1 MSTDKIEKP
10 APKKRGRK
18 PKGGKIVTTNVSNI
32 VKNEIITNI
41 VLHLKCKK
49 SDIQSDLYISDL
61 NYNPTIE
68 NIEAYSINNTKGQDL
83 DLNLNLLSD
92 NDYKQTNEEIVNSD
106 IEKKHSKD
114 IKFIWKKLKT
124 LETDLHTNNLDL
136 KKSACFWCTY
146 DFDTPC
152 IYIPKCKFKESY
164 KVYGCFCSPECA
176 CAYLM
181 KESLES
187 SVKYERYSLLN
198 FIYCKIYEHKKHI
211 KPAPDP
217 FYTLDKYFGNLSIQ
231 EYRRLLRN
239 ERLLMIIDKPLTRV
253 LPELH
258 EDNEN
263 ANSSKYVLKRNQEPV
278 EKPNMFK

>member
-1 MSTDKIEKP
+1 MLSIMSNDKIEKP

-32 VKNEIITNI
+32 VKHELITNI
-41 VLHLKCKK
+41 VLHLKCKR
-49 SDIQSDLYISDL
+49 SDILTDTLISNL
-61 NYNPTIE
+61 NYNPTVE
-68 NIEAYSINNTKGQDL
+68 SVEAYNIQNQYL
-83 DLNLNLLSD
+83 DLNLLTD
-92 NDYKQTNEEIVNSD
+92 NDDKMTTCENVSIDND
-106 IEKKHSKD
+106 KKNNKD
-114 IKFIWKKLKT
+114 IKFIWKKIKT
-124 LETDLHTNNLDL
+124 LENDLHTNNINL

-146 DFDTPC
+146 DFDNPC
-152 IYIPKCKFKESY
+152 IYIPQCKFKESY

-176 CAYLM
+176 CAHLM
-181 KESLES
+181 KENLES

-198 FIYCKIYEHKKHI
+198 FIYCKIYEHKKNI

-217 FYTLDKYFGNLSIQ
+217 FYTLDKYCGNLSIQ
-231 EYRRLLRN
+231 EYRKLLRN

>member
-1 MSTDKIEKP
+1 MSNDKSEKP
-10 APKKRGRK
+10 PPKKRGRK

-32 VKNEIITNI
+32 VKNELITNI

-49 SDIQSDLYISDL
+49 SDIMTDTLISNL
-61 NYNPTIE
+61 NYNPTVESIE
-68 NIEAYSINNTKGQDL
+68 SYSIQNQNL
-83 DLNLNLLSD
+83 DLNLLSD
-92 NDYKQTNEEIVNSD
+92 IEDDKINNDENVQCDND
-106 IEKKHSKD
+106 KKNNKD

-124 LETDLHTNNLDL
+124 LENDLHTNNINL
-136 KKSACFWCTY
+136 KRSACFWCTY
-146 DFDTPC
+146 DFDNPA

-176 CAYLM
+176 CAHLM
-181 KESLES
+181 KENLES

-198 FIYCKIYEHKKHI
+198 FIYCKIYEHKKNI

-217 FYTLDKYFGNLSIQ
+217 YYTLDKYYGNLSIQ
-231 EYRRLLRN
+231 EYRKLLRN

>member
-1 MSTDKIEKP
+1 MSKDKNEKP
-10 APKKRGRK
+10 PPKKRGRK
-18 PKGGKIVTTNVSNI
+18 PKGGKLVTTNVSNI

-41 VLHLKCKK
+41 VLHLKCRK
-49 SDIQSDLYISDL
+49 SDIQTEPLISNL
-61 NYNPTIE
+61 NYNPTVEAIE
-68 NIEAYSINNTKGQDL
+68 SYSINNTKSQNL
-83 DLNLNLLSD
+83 DLNLLTDIDEKSE
-92 NDYKQTNEEIVNSD
+92 NEI
-106 IEKKHSKD
+106 IEKNEDSDKKYNKD
-114 IKFIWKKLKT
+114 LKLIWKKLKV
-124 LETDLHTNNLDL
+124 LETDLHTNNLSL

-146 DFDTPC
+146 DFDNPA

-181 KESLES
+181 KENLES
-187 SVKYERYSLLN
+187 SVRYERYSLLN
-198 FIYCKIYEHKKHI
+198 FIYCKIYNHKKNI
-211 KPAPDP
+211 KPAPEP
-217 FYTLDKYFGNLSIQ
+217 HYTLDKYYGNLSIQ
-231 EYRRLLRN
+231 EYRKLLRN

-263 ANSSKYVLKRNQEPV
+263 ANSSKYVLKRNQEPA

>member
-1 MSTDKIEKP
+1 MSNDKSEKP
-10 APKKRGRK
+10 PPKKRGRK

-32 VKNEIITNI
+32 VKNELITNI

-49 SDIQSDLYISDL
+49 SDIMTDTLISNL
-61 NYNPTIE
+61 NYNPTVESIE
-68 NIEAYSINNTKGQDL
+68 SYSIQNQNL
-83 DLNLNLLSD
+83 DLNLLSD
-92 NDYKQTNEEIVNSD
+92 IEDDKINNDETVQCDND
-106 IEKKHSKD
+106 KKNNKD

-124 LETDLHTNNLDL
+124 LENDLHTNNINL
-136 KKSACFWCTY
+136 KRSACFWCTY
-146 DFDTPC
+146 DFDNPA

-176 CAYLM
+176 CAHLM
-181 KESLES
+181 KENLES

-198 FIYCKIYEHKKHI
+198 FIYCKIYEHKKNI

-217 FYTLDKYFGNLSIQ
+217 YYTLDKYYGNLSIQ
-231 EYRRLLRN
+231 EYRKLLRN

-263 ANSSKYVLKRNQEPV
+263 ANSSKYVLKRNQEPA

>member
-92 NDYKQTNEEIVNSD
+92 NDNKQTNEEIVNGD

-176 CAYLM
+176 CAYLVCVINRYCADVCS
-181 KESLES
+181 KNTRRSCRR
-187 SVKYERYSLLN
+187 KYRG
-198 FIYCKIYEHKKHI
+198 
-211 KPAPDP
+211 DP
-217 FYTLDKYFGNLSIQ
+217 SDDCRSGKSRGTS
-231 EYRRLLRN
+231 
-239 ERLLMIIDKPLTRV
+239 PLYGAFWCSNWHWFRCWASPWRIV
-253 LPELH
+253 
-258 EDNEN
+258 
-263 ANSSKYVLKRNQEPV
+263 
-278 EKPNMFK
+278 

>member
-1 MSTDKIEKP
+1 MSNDKLEKP
-10 APKKRGRK
+10 PPKKRGRK

-32 VKNEIITNI
+32 VKNELITNI

-49 SDIQSDLYISDL
+49 SDIMTDTLISNL
-61 NYNPTIE
+61 NYNPTVESIE
-68 NIEAYSINNTKGQDL
+68 SYSIQNQNL
-83 DLNLNLLSD
+83 DLNLLSNIEDDKINNDETVQCD
-92 NDYKQTNEEIVNSD
+92 ND
-106 IEKKHSKD
+106 KKNNKD

-124 LETDLHTNNLDL
+124 LENDLHTNNINL
-136 KKSACFWCTY
+136 KRSACFWCTY
-146 DFDTPC
+146 DFDNPA

-176 CAYLM
+176 CAHLM
-181 KESLES
+181 KENLES

-198 FIYCKIYEHKKHI
+198 FIYCKIYEHKKNI

-217 FYTLDKYFGNLSIQ
+217 YYTLDKYYGNLSIQ
-231 EYRRLLRN
+231 EYRKLLRN

>member
-1 MSTDKIEKP
+1 MSIDKNEKP
-10 APKKRGRK
+10 PPKKRGRK
-18 PKGGKIVTTNVSNI
+18 PKGGKIVTTNVSKI
-32 VKNEIITNI
+32 VKNEIVTNI
-41 VLHLKCKK
+41 VLHLKCRK
-49 SDIQSDLYISDL
+49 SDIQIDSLISDL
-61 NYNPTIE
+61 NYNPSIE
-68 NIEAYSINNTKGQDL
+68 CIESYSINNTKNQNL
-83 DLNLNLLSD
+83 DLNLLTD
-92 NDYKQTNEEIVNSD
+92 IDEKNENEI
-106 IEKKHSKD
+106 IEKNEDTDKKYNKD
-114 IKFIWKKLKT
+114 LKLIWKKLKV
-124 LETDLHTNNLDL
+124 LENDLHTNNLSL

-146 DFDTPC
+146 DFDNPA
-152 IYIPKCKFKESY
+152 IYIPKCKFKENY

-181 KESLES
+181 KENLES
-187 SVKYERYSLLN
+187 AVRYERYSLLN
-198 FIYCKIYEHKKHI
+198 FIYCKIYNHEKQI

-217 FYTLDKYFGNLSIQ
+217 YYTLDKYYGNLSIQ
-231 EYRRLLRN
+231 EYRKLLRN

>member
-1 MSTDKIEKP
+1 MSKDKTEKP
-10 APKKRGRK
+10 PPKKRGRK

-41 VLHLKCKK
+41 VLHLKCRK
-49 SDIQSDLYISDL
+49 SDIQTVSLISNL
-61 NYNPTIE
+61 NYNPTVEAIE
-68 NIEAYSINNTKGQDL
+68 SYSINNTKNQNL
-83 DLNLNLLSD
+83 DLNLLTD
-92 NDYKQTNEEIVNSD
+92 IDEQNENEI
-106 IEKKHSKD
+106 IEKNEDVDKKYNKD
-114 IKFIWKKLKT
+114 LKMIWKKLKV
-124 LETDLHTNNLDL
+124 LENDLHTNNLSL

-146 DFDTPC
+146 DFDNPA

-176 CAYLM
+176 CAHLM
-181 KESLES
+181 KENLES
-187 SVKYERYSLLN
+187 SVRYERYSLLN
-198 FIYCKIYEHKKHI
+198 FIYCKIYNHKKHI
-211 KPAPDP
+211 KPAPEP
-217 FYTLDKYFGNLSIQ
+217 HYTLDKFYGNLSIQ
-231 EYRRLLRN
+231 EYRKLLRN

-263 ANSSKYVLKRNQEPV
+263 ANSSKYVLKRNQDPT

>member
-1 MSTDKIEKP
+1 MSNDKSEKP
-10 APKKRGRK
+10 PPKKRGRK

-32 VKNEIITNI
+32 VKNELITNI

-49 SDIQSDLYISDL
+49 SDIMTDTLISNL
-61 NYNPTIE
+61 NYNPTVESIE
-68 NIEAYSINNTKGQDL
+68 SYSIQNQNL
-83 DLNLNLLSD
+83 DLNLLSD
-92 NDYKQTNEEIVNSD
+92 IEDDKINNDETVPCDND
-106 IEKKHSKD
+106 KKNNKD

-124 LETDLHTNNLDL
+124 LENDLHTNNINL
-136 KKSACFWCTY
+136 KRSACFWCTY
-146 DFDTPC
+146 DFDNPA

-176 CAYLM
+176 CAHLM
-181 KESLES
+181 KENLES

-198 FIYCKIYEHKKHI
+198 FIYCKIYEHKKNI

-217 FYTLDKYFGNLSIQ
+217 YYTLDKYYGNLSIQ
-231 EYRRLLRN
+231 EYRKLLRN

>member
-1 MSTDKIEKP
+1 MSNDKSEKP
-10 APKKRGRK
+10 PPKKRGRK

-32 VKNEIITNI
+32 VKNELITNI

-49 SDIQSDLYISDL
+49 SDIMTDTLISNL
-61 NYNPTIE
+61 NYNPTVESIE
-68 NIEAYSINNTKGQDL
+68 SYSIQNQNL
-83 DLNLNLLSD
+83 DLNLLSD
-92 NDYKQTNEEIVNSD
+92 IEDDKINNDETVQCDND
-106 IEKKHSKD
+106 KKNNKD

-124 LETDLHTNNLDL
+124 LENDLHTNNINL
-136 KKSACFWCTY
+136 KRSACFWCTY
-146 DFDTPC
+146 DFDNPA

-176 CAYLM
+176 CAHLM
-181 KESLES
+181 KENLES

-198 FIYCKIYEHKKHI
+198 FIYCKIYEHKKNI

-217 FYTLDKYFGNLSIQ
+217 YYTLDKYYGNLSIQ
-231 EYRRLLRN
+231 EYRKLLRN

>member
-1 MSTDKIEKP
+1 MSNDKSEKP
-10 APKKRGRK
+10 PPKKRGRK

-32 VKNEIITNI
+32 VKNELITNI

-49 SDIQSDLYISDL
+49 SDIMTDTLISNL
-61 NYNPTIE
+61 NYNPTVESIE
-68 NIEAYSINNTKGQDL
+68 SYSIQNQNL
-83 DLNLNLLSD
+83 DLNLLSD
-92 NDYKQTNEEIVNSD
+92 IEDDKINNDENVQCDND
-106 IEKKHSKD
+106 KKNNKD

-124 LETDLHTNNLDL
+124 LENDLHTNNINL
-136 KKSACFWCTY
+136 KRSACFWCTY
-146 DFDTPC
+146 DFDNPA

-176 CAYLM
+176 CAHLM
-181 KESLES
+181 KENLES

-198 FIYCKIYEHKKHI
+198 FIYCKIYEHKKNI
-211 KPAPDP
+211 KPSPDP
-217 FYTLDKYFGNLSIQ
+217 YYTLDKYYGNLSIQ
-231 EYRRLLRN
+231 EYRKLLRN

-263 ANSSKYVLKRNQEPV
+263 ANSSKYVLKRNQESA